1 MKEIKE
7 LHWEQNVNSYVQLI
21 PDIEFSTVENTT
33 LTLNL
38 LVRRDPMDALFDK
51 KGNQETYPLIIYL
64 QGCGWG
70 WTKQDTYA
78 FLPQL
83 AEFAKEGYTV
93 ASVQYRGSG
102 DAVFPAQLQDVK
114 TAVRFLKPTLQH
126 TILIRKTLG
135 FGEILPADTWLYCS
149 D

>member
-70 WTKQDTYA
+70 WTKRIHTPFCLSLLNLQ
-78 FLPQL
+78 
-83 AEFAKEGYTV
+83 K
-93 ASVQYRGSG
+93 RGTPSQ
-102 DAVFPAQLQDVK
+102 V
-114 TAVRFLKPTLQH
+114 
-126 TILIRKTLG
+126 
-135 FGEILPADTWLYCS
+135 CS
-149 D
+149 TEEAAMQSSLLSCRM